1 MFTLLQMSLQMSY
14 LFVIDF
20 VLGEALAVAAQ
31 QRWQFIFQLLVVVSK
46 QLDVVLESG
55 ILQADCL
62 ELNL

>member
-31 QRWQFIFQLLVVVSK
+31 QRWQFIFQLLVVVS
-46 QLDVVLESG
+46 
-55 ILQADCL
+55 
-62 ELNL
+62 